1 MERERYS
8 ADSSADDS
16 LVNVKVDVKVDSTA
30 TTDTADT
37 LQAIADSSAQSASHI
52 ESLQSTADSSVTD
65 SSGVAPIA
73 TTVESAA
80 PTLATLQAKLTKLQA
95 KLHKEFRWYCDTI
108 LQGGSLAVRVAYRVH
123 IATEVLSMV
132 DRGEVRDDPALGEY
146 CILIGGSLYCESD
159 IDKLL
164 TVEYLLDD
172 LYDTW
177 CRMHGGKM
185 SHTDEEWSDTVD
197 RYLDTVDGMYPN
209 T

>member
-1 MERERYS
+1 MHYAQKLHENGGIKLEREKYGAGS
-8 ADSSADDS
+8 TDSGAQSGQ
-16 LVNVKVDVKVDSTA
+16 VDIEVDSTA
-30 TTDTADT
+30 TAATADT
-37 LQAIADSSAQSASHI
+37 LQAIADSKAQSAAASI
-52 ESLQSTADSSVTD
+52 DSKVDSSQSTVT
-65 SSGVAPIA
+65 A
-73 TTVESAA
+73 ESTA
-80 PTLATLQAKLTKLQA
+80 PTLATLQSKLTKLQS

-132 DRGEVRDDPALGEY
+132 DRGEVCTDEAVVR
-146 CILIGGSLYCESD
+146 IGGSLYTESD

-177 CRMHGGKM
+177 CKM

-197 RYLDTVDGMYPN
+197 RYLESMHADR
-209 T
+209 